1 MDWVTVTTAPNET
14 MGEVLAQLLRNN
26 GIPAHVRTATLA
38 AYAGSGMTP
47 VRVMVP
53 DNREAE
59 GRALLADLTGPIDPD
74 EPLD

>member
-1 MDWVTVTTAPNET
+1 MDWVSVNTAPNET
-14 MGEVLAQLLRNN
+14 MGEVIAQLLRNN

-59 GRALLADLTGPIDPD
+59 SRALLADLTGPLDPD
-74 EPLD
+74 EPSD

>member
-1 MDWVTVTTAPNET
+1 MDWTTVTTAPNEP
-14 MGEVLAQLLRNN
+14 MGEVIAQLLRNN

-38 AYAGSGMTP
+38 VYAGSGITP

-59 GRALLADLTGPIDPD
+59 SLALLAELTGPWDPD
-74 EPLD
+74 EPLE